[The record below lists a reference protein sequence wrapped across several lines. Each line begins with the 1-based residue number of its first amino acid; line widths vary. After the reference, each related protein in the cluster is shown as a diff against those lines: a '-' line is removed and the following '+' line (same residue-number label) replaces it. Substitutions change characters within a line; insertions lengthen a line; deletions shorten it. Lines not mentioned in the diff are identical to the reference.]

1 MKRDRRPRA
10 PRQTD
15 AEAPAANRVRR
26 AAPVVGNDAPDS
38 GAVVL
43 YHGRRIPVTS
53 RGLQIGRLPDSD
65 ISIASNAVSRH
76 HAQIKP
82 VTGGVWIVDLSS
94 RNGTQ
99 LNGERFRGESRWLVN
114 GDTVVVGGEALRFLT
129 GDETRFAVSPE
140 PSLVATH
147 VIQFP
152 GDRLTIGRDE
162 GNDVVL
168 DDPNVSRFHAEVLR
182 TDGRIEVR
190 DLSSRNGTRVD
201 GQLMR
206 RGALD
211 TGSEIGIGPYR
222 LIFDGDGFVAR
233 AEAGAVRLDAEGLSF
248 RVKEKVI
255 LQPTALSI
263 EPGELVAIIGESG
276 SGKSTLMKALAG
288 VNAPSEGTIT
298 VNGEPL
304 ANRLTDIGY
313 LPQDEVVHGRL
324 TVVEALD
331 YAARL
336 RLPHDTSDA
345 EYDETVERALD
356 ELELVEH
363 RDTRIEALS
372 GGQRKRVGLAAEL
385 LSRPSLLFLDEPTTG
400 LDPGLESRMM
410 GLLRGLSDDSRAVV
424 VVTHATKSLDLCSR
438 IIVMGRG
445 GRLCF
450 DGTPADAMRFFGAD
464 SYDDIYAQLD
474 RRPAEEWQRKR
485 EQEGTQPVVPESSPK
500 AAEPAPGRRRRG
512 SLWRQAYVLTH
523 RYVTLFQRDRRNLI
537 ILLAQVPLLA
547 LAIVGLYKVD
557 VFAAGTDAG
566 NAVTVLFLVV
576 TMTIW
581 FGSIDGAREI
591 IKEKSV
597 YVREAAVGV
606 RTGAYL
612 LSKAAVLFTLATLQ
626 TLVLAAVVFFFHR
639 LHEAP
644 GTYATIV
651 ALLILTCFASVAMG
665 LLMSA
670 AVRTQDQ
677 ATSFIPLV
685 LVPQLF
691 FGGSIV
697 AIATMSTPLQYLSNA
712 VVAKWA
718 YAGLG
723 SAIDLNARIAAS
735 PAYAKVSTFGDDY
748 FAITTGRVALALVVF
763 VVVSFTG
770 IFFLLRRDHA

>member
-1 MKRDRRPRA
+1 VKRDLRPGAHRPTEDVPPTTTPRHPPPGSA
-10 PRQTD
+10 P
-15 AEAPAANRVRR
+15 
-26 AAPVVGNDAPDS
+26 
-38 GAVVL
+38 AVVL
-43 YHGRRIPVTS
+43 YHGRRIPVTGS
-53 RGLQIGRLPDSD
+53 GLEIGRLPDSD
-65 ISIASNAVSRH
+65 ISIPGNAVSRH

-82 VTGGVWIVDLSS
+82 VAGGHWVVDRSS

-129 GDETRFAVSPE
+129 GQETRFAGSPQ
-140 PSLVATH
+140 PSAVATH

-162 GNDVVL
+162 TNDVVL

-182 TDGRIEVR
+182 TGERIEVR
-190 DLSSRNGTRVD
+190 DLASRNGTRLD
-201 GQLMR
+201 GQLTR
-206 RGALD
+206 RAAVD

-222 LIFDGDGFVAR
+222 LIFDGMGFVAR
-233 AEAGAVRLDAEGLSF
+233 AEQGAVRLDAEGLGV

-288 VNAPSEGTIT
+288 VSSPSEGTIT

-304 ANRLTDIGY
+304 ATRLTDIGY

-336 RLPHDTSDA
+336 RLPHDTSDV
-345 EYDETVERALD
+345 EYDATVDRALE

-363 RDTRIEALS
+363 SHTRIESLS

-410 GLLRGLSDDSRAVV
+410 GLLRGLADDSRAVV

-450 DGTPADAMRFFGAD
+450 DGSPDDAMTFFEAET
-464 SYDDIYAQLD
+464 YDDIYAQLD

-485 EQEGTQPVVPESSPK
+485 EQQGGQPVVPEDPQRAPVNDP
-500 AAEPAPGRRRRG
+500 AAGRNRRG
-512 SLWRQAYVLTH
+512 SLWRQALVLTQ
-523 RYVTLFQRDRRNLI
+523 RYVKLFQRDRRNLV

-557 VFAAGTDAG
+557 VFAAATDAG

-576 TMTIW
+576 TMVIW

-639 LHEAP
+639 LHESP

-651 ALLILTCFASVAMG
+651 GMLILTCFASVAMG

-697 AIATMSTPLQYLSNA
+697 AIATMSTPLQVLSNA

-723 SAIDLNARIAAS
+723 SAIDLNARIAHS
-735 PAYAKVSTFGDDY
+735 PAYAKVSTFGNDY
-748 FAITTGRVALALVVF
+748 FAISTGRVALALVVF

-770 IFFLLRRDHA
+770 IFFLLRRDQA

>member
-1 MKRDRRPRA
+1 MKRDRRLGAHRQTQDVPPATA
-10 PRQTD
+10 PRRPPPGS
-15 AEAPAANRVRR
+15 AP
-26 AAPVVGNDAPDS
+26 
-38 GAVVL
+38 AVVL
-43 YHGRRIPVTS
+43 YHGRRIPVPDT
-53 RGLQIGRLPDSD
+53 GLQIGRLPDSD
-65 ISIASNAVSRH
+65 ISIPSSAVSRH
-76 HAQIKP
+76 HGQIKP
-82 VTGGVWIVDLSS
+82 VSGGHWIVDLSS

-129 GDETRFAVSPE
+129 GEETRFAASPQA
-140 PSLVATH
+140 SVVATH

-162 GNDVVL
+162 SNDVVL
-168 DDPNVSRFHAEVLR
+168 DDPNVSRFHAQVLR
-182 TDGRIEVR
+182 TDGQIEVR
-190 DLSSRNGTRVD
+190 DLSSRNGTRLD

-206 RGALD
+206 RAAVD

-233 AEAGAVRLDAEGLSF
+233 AEQGAVRLDAEGLGV

-288 VNAPSEGTIT
+288 VSTPSEGTIT

-313 LPQDEVVHGRL
+313 LPQDEVVHANL

-345 EYDETVERALD
+345 EYDATVDRALE

-363 RDTRIEALS
+363 SDTRIGALS

-410 GLLRGLSDDSRAVV
+410 GLLRGLADDSRAVV

-450 DGTPADAMRFFGAD
+450 DGSPDDAMTFFGAGT
-464 SYDDIYAQLD
+464 YDEIYAQLD

-485 EQEGTQPVVPESSPK
+485 EQEGAVAVVPEDPQRVPVP
-500 AAEPAPGRRRRG
+500 AAAHKQRRG
-512 SLWRQAYVLTH
+512 SLWRQALVLTQ
-523 RYVTLFQRDRRNLI
+523 RYVKLFQRDRRNLI

-557 VFAAGTDAG
+557 VFAAATDAG

-612 LSKAAVLFTLATLQ
+612 LSKAAVLFTLATFQ
-626 TLVLAAVVFFFHR
+626 TLVLTAVVFFFHR
-639 LHEAP
+639 LHEGP

-651 ALLILTCFASVAMG
+651 GLLILTCFASVAMG

-697 AIATMSTPLQYLSNA
+697 AIATMSAPLQALSNA
-712 VVAKWA
+712 VVAKWS

-723 SAIDLNARIAAS
+723 SAIDLNARIAGS
-735 PAYAKVSTFGDDY
+735 PAYAKVSAFGDDY
-748 FAITTGRVALALVVF
+748 FAISTGRVGLALLVF

-770 IFFLLRRDHA
+770 IFFLLRRDQA

>member
-1 MKRDRRPRA
+1 MKRDRRPRT
-10 PRQTD
+10 PRRHD
-15 AEAPAANRVRR
+15 DVEPAATPGPRGRR
-26 AAPVVGNDAPDS
+26 GNGDMAA
-38 GAVVL
+38 AVVL
-43 YHGRRIPVTS
+43 FHGKRIAVGS
-53 RGLQIGRLPDSD
+53 GGLQIGRLPDSD
-65 ISIASNAVSRH
+65 ITIASSAVSRH

-82 VTGGVWIVDLSS
+82 VSGGHWVVDLSS

-129 GDETRFAVSPE
+129 GEETRFAASGQ
-140 PSLVATH
+140 PSVVATH
-147 VIQFP
+147 VVQFP

-162 GNDVVL
+162 ANDVVL

-190 DLSSRNGTRVD
+190 DLASRNGTRLD

-206 RGALD
+206 RAAVA

-233 AEAGAVRLDAEGLSF
+233 AEQGAVRLDAEGLGV
-248 RVKEKVI
+248 RIKEKVI

-288 VNAPSEGTIT
+288 VSAPSEGTIT

-336 RLPHDTSDA
+336 RLPHDTSDE
-345 EYDETVERALD
+345 EYDATVDRALE

-363 RDTRIEALS
+363 SDTRIEALS

-410 GLLRGLSDDSRAVV
+410 GLLRGLADDSRAVV
-424 VVTHATKSLDLCSR
+424 VVTHATKSLDLCGR

-450 DGTPADAMRFFGAD
+450 DGSPADAMRFFGAD
-464 SYDDIYAQLD
+464 TYDEIYAQLD

-485 EQEGTQPVVPESSPK
+485 EQEGAQPVVPEEP
-500 AAEPAPGRRRRG
+500 ARAPAEPPSVRRRRG
-512 SLWRQAYVLTH
+512 SLWRQAYVLTQ
-523 RYVTLFQRDRRNLI
+523 RYVKLFQRDRRNLI

-557 VFAAGTDAG
+557 VFAAKTDAG

-612 LSKAAVLFTLATLQ
+612 LSKAAVLFTLAALQ

-639 LHEAP
+639 LHEGP

-651 ALLILTCFASVAMG
+651 GLLILTCFASVAMG

-697 AIATMSTPLQYLSNA
+697 AIATMSTPLQVLSNA
-712 VVAKWA
+712 VVAKWS

-723 SAIDLNARIAAS
+723 SAIDLNARIAGS

-748 FAITTGRVALALVVF
+748 FAITTGRVALALVIF
-763 VVVSFTG
+763 VVVSFVG

>member
-1 MKRDRRPRA
+1 MADGRDGG
-10 PRQTD
+10 
-15 AEAPAANRVRR
+15 AA
-26 AAPVVGNDAPDS
+26 
-38 GAVVL
+38 AVVL

-53 RGLQIGRLPDSD
+53 RGLRIGRLPASD
-65 ISIASNAVSRH
+65 IAIASNAVSRE
-76 HAQIKP
+76 HAQIKR
-82 VTGGVWIVDLSS
+82 VSGGYWIVDLSS

-114 GDTVVVGGEALRFLT
+114 GDTVLIGGEALRFLT
-129 GDETRFAVSPE
+129 GQETQFAGSPQ
-140 PSLVATH
+140 PSIVATH

-162 GNDVVL
+162 SNDVVL

-182 TDGRIEVR
+182 SEDGRIEMR
-190 DLSSRNGTRVD
+190 DLSSRNGTRLD
-201 GQLMR
+201 GQLTR
-206 RGALD
+206 RATLD

-222 LIFDGDGFVAR
+222 LIFDGAGFVAR
-233 AEAGAVRLDAEGLSF
+233 AERGAVRLDAEGLGV

-255 LQPTALSI
+255 LQPTAVSI
-263 EPGELVAIIGESG
+263 APGELVAIIGESG

-324 TVVEALD
+324 TVVEALG

-336 RLPHDTSDA
+336 RLPHDTSEE
-345 EYDETVERALD
+345 EYHATVDRALE

-363 RDTRIEALS
+363 SDTRIESLS

-410 GLLRGLSDDSRAVV
+410 GLLRGLADDSRAVV

-438 IIVMGRG
+438 IVVMGRG

-450 DGTPADAMRFFGAD
+450 DGSPDDAMRFFGAD
-464 SYDDIYAQLD
+464 SYDEIYAQLD

-485 EQEGTQPVVPESSPK
+485 EQMGTQPVVPEQAARAAGPAGADATASP
-500 AAEPAPGRRRRG
+500 RRRG
-512 SLWRQAYVLTH
+512 SLWRQALVLTQ
-523 RYVTLFQRDRRNLI
+523 RYLKLFSRDRRNLI

-576 TMTIW
+576 TMAVW

-591 IKEKSV
+591 VKEKSV

-626 TLVLAAVVFFFHR
+626 TLVLAAVVFSFHR
-639 LHEAP
+639 LHEDA

-651 ALLILTCFASVAMG
+651 GLLILTCFASVAMG

-697 AIATMSTPLQYLSNA
+697 AIATMSAPLQALSNA

-735 PAYAKVSTFGDDY
+735 PAYAKVSAFGDDY
-748 FAITTGRVALALVVF
+748 FAISTGRVALALVVF
-763 VVVSFTG
+763 VVVSFVG
-770 IFFLLRRDHA
+770 IFFLLRRDQP

>member
-1 MKRDRRPRA
+1 M
-10 PRQTD
+10 
-15 AEAPAANRVRR
+15 
-26 AAPVVGNDAPDS
+26 
-38 GAVVL
+38 
-43 YHGRRIPVTS
+43 
-53 RGLQIGRLPDSD
+53 
-65 ISIASNAVSRH
+65 
-76 HAQIKP
+76 
-82 VTGGVWIVDLSS
+82 
-94 RNGTQ
+94 
-99 LNGERFRGESRWLVN
+99 
-114 GDTVVVGGEALRFLT
+114 
-129 GDETRFAVSPE
+129 
-140 PSLVATH
+140 
-147 VIQFP
+147 
-152 GDRLTIGRDE
+152 
-162 GNDVVL
+162 
-168 DDPNVSRFHAEVLR
+168 
-182 TDGRIEVR
+182 R
-190 DLSSRNGTRVD
+190 DLASRNGTRLD

-206 RGALD
+206 RAAVD

-233 AEAGAVRLDAEGLSF
+233 AEQGAVRLDAEGLGM

-288 VNAPSEGTIT
+288 VTTPSEGTIT

-313 LPQDEVVHGRL
+313 LPQDEVVHANL

-336 RLPHDTSDA
+336 RLPHDTSDT
-345 EYDETVERALD
+345 EYDATVDRALE

-363 RDTRIEALS
+363 SHTRIGSLS

-410 GLLRGLSDDSRAVV
+410 GLLRGLADDSRAVV

-450 DGTPADAMRFFGAD
+450 DGSPDDAMTFFGAD
-464 SYDDIYAQLD
+464 TYDEIYAQLD

-485 EQEGTQPVVPESSPK
+485 EQEGGQAVLPED
-500 AAEPAPGRRRRG
+500 AQRRPAPDPAAGKHRRG
-512 SLWRQAYVLTH
+512 SLWRQASVLTQ
-523 RYVTLFQRDRRNLI
+523 RYVKLFQRDRRNLI

-626 TLVLAAVVFFFHR
+626 TLVMAAVVFFFHR
-639 LHEAP
+639 LHEGP

-651 ALLILTCFASVAMG
+651 GLLILTCFASVAMG

-685 LVPQLF
+685 LVP
-691 FGGSIV
+691 
-697 AIATMSTPLQYLSNA
+697 
-712 VVAKWA
+712 
-718 YAGLG
+718 
-723 SAIDLNARIAAS
+723 AA
-735 PAYAKVSTFGDDY
+735 
-748 FAITTGRVALALVVF
+748 
-763 VVVSFTG
+763 
-770 IFFLLRRDHA
+770 LLRRLDRRDRDDEHAAAVAVQRGRGEVGLRRAGVGDRPQRAHRRQPGLREGQHLRRRLLRDHDRPRRAGARRVRGRLVHRHLLPAAPRSRVGEPRRAAGRLSRAGGRAR

>member
-1 MKRDRRPRA
+1 MKRDRGAQAQRQTEDVAPSTT
-10 PRQTD
+10 PRQPPPGT
-15 AEAPAANRVRR
+15 AP
-26 AAPVVGNDAPDS
+26 
-38 GAVVL
+38 AVVL
-43 YHGRRIPVTS
+43 YHGRRIPITDK
-53 RGLQIGRLPDSD
+53 GLQIGRLPDSD
-65 ISIASNAVSRH
+65 ISIPSNAVSRH

-82 VTGGVWIVDLSS
+82 VSGGHWIVDLSS

-99 LNGERFRGESRWLVN
+99 LNGERFRGESRWLAN
-114 GDTVVVGGEALRFLT
+114 GDTVVVGGEGLRFLT
-129 GDETRFAVSPE
+129 GEETRFAGTPQASV
-140 PSLVATH
+140 VATH

-162 GNDVVL
+162 SNDVVL

-190 DLSSRNGTRVD
+190 DLSSRNGTRLD

-206 RGALD
+206 RAAVD
-211 TGSEIGIGPYR
+211 TGSEIGVGAYR

-233 AEAGAVRLDAEGLSF
+233 AEQGAVRLDAEGLGV

-255 LQPTALSI
+255 LQPTAVSI

-288 VNAPSEGTIT
+288 VSTPSEGTIT

-313 LPQDEVVHGRL
+313 LPQDEVVHANL

-345 EYDETVERALD
+345 EYDATVDRALE

-363 RDTRIEALS
+363 SDTRIGSLS
-372 GGQRKRVGLAAEL
+372 GGQRKRVGLASEL

-410 GLLRGLSDDSRAVV
+410 GLLRSLADDSRAVV
-424 VVTHATKSLDLCSR
+424 VVTHATKSLDLCRR

-450 DGTPADAMRFFGAD
+450 DGSPDDAMRFFDAD
-464 SYDDIYAQLD
+464 SYDEIYAQLD

-485 EQEGTQPVVPESSPK
+485 EQEGAQAVVPEDPQRL
-500 AAEPAPGRRRRG
+500 AAPDPAASKHRRG
-512 SLWRQAYVLTH
+512 SLWRQAIVLTK
-523 RYVTLFQRDRRNLI
+523 RYVKLFQRDRRNLI

-557 VFAAGTDAG
+557 VFAAATDAG

-612 LSKAAVLFTLATLQ
+612 LSKAAVLFALATVQ

-639 LHEAP
+639 LHEGP

-651 ALLILTCFASVAMG
+651 GLLILTCFASVAMG

-697 AIATMSTPLQYLSNA
+697 AIATMSAPLQTLSNA

-723 SAIDLNARIAAS
+723 SAIDLNARIANS
-735 PAYAKVSTFGDDY
+735 PAYAKVSAFGDDY
-748 FAITTGRVALALVVF
+748 FAISTGRVGLALVIF

-770 IFFLLRRDHA
+770 IFFLLRRDQP